1 MNIKE
6 QVKLVE
12 NIKDLVEQYEKGTG
26 KDLYFGLLSNVKSAL
41 NALKKEQMFGFDVH
55 ARDRYCMRDRE
66 GIYFYAKGK
75 GTIAW
80 EDERK
85 KPVDEWLYEV
95 HFPTGA
101 YIFGEHYPKELFN
114 AFFDELKTYNPAFSD
129 SHNKCLYFRPENA
142 KAIFVAMPE
151 ILEKYHKRV
160 AEDAKRMKI
169 EQLKAELELL
179 KEGEDGKD

>member
-26 KDLYFGLLSNVKSAL
+26 KDLHFGLLSDVKSAL
-41 NALKKEQMFGFDVH
+41 NALKKEQMFGFNVG
-55 ARDRYCMRDRE
+55 AGNRYCMRNRE
-66 GIYFYAKGK
+66 GIYFFGEGK
-75 GTIAW
+75 GTISW
-80 EDERK
+80 EDNRK
-85 KPVDEWLYEV
+85 KPDNEWLYEV

-114 AFFDELKTYNPAFSD
+114 EFFEELKTYNPAFSD
-129 SHNKCLYFRPENA
+129 SHNSCLYFRPENA
-142 KAIFVAMPE
+142 KAIFVAMPG

-169 EQLKAELELL
+169 EQLKAELERL
-179 KEGEDGKD
+179 KEGEDEKD